1 MAGSLIDDKS
11 LLNIKTIS
19 DKNDF
24 ILSKL
29 NSVFGDE
36 MYSISIIFEL
46 NNIKFEDNKKNKSL
60 KFLVIEGNLILKDQ
74 YMGRIKLK
82 YL

>member
-60 KFLVIEGNLILKDQ
+60 KILVIEGNLILKDQ
-74 YMGRIKLK
+74 YIWEG
-82 YL
+82 

>member
-1 MAGSLIDDKS
+1 MAESLIDDKS
-11 LLNIKTIS
+11 LLKIKTIS
-19 DKNDF
+19 DKNYF

-46 NNIKFEDNKKNKSL
+46 NNIKFEDN
-60 KFLVIEGNLILKDQ
+60 
-74 YMGRIKLK
+74 
-82 YL
+82 